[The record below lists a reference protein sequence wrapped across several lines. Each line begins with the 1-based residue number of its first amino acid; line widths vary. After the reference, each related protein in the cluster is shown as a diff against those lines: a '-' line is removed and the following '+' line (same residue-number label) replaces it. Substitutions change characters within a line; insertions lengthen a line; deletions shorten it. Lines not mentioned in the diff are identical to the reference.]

1 MSRFRQL
8 LVWVYFFLCAASL
21 VVQCGM
27 VWQMPWMPAVL
38 GIVMQSLYCLGL
50 WHYARQTARWTAYSW
65 RMLAVIQLLGMGL
78 LTMVM
83 LPFGL
88 RWTLLVLL
96 LQLPML
102 LMLWRYSDEE
112 QPYWFTPLQHQ
123 QGALLQALLTQYGE
137 LTHQQQTG
145 PVQAAVRLS
154 KTSGGYQVAVTRQQG
169 KQTEQFTQSHRSA
182 AAMAA
187 YLEAYVLMQ
196 VTDFLAAYPLAD
208 ESTPAFVH

>member
-27 VWQMPWMPAVL
+27 VWQMPWMSAVL
-38 GIVMQSLYCLGL
+38 GIVMQSLFCLGL

-96 LQLPML
+96 LQVPML
-102 LMLWRYSDEE
+102 LMLWRYSDDE
-112 QPYWFTPLQHQ
+112 QPYWYTPLQHQ
-123 QGALLQALLTQYGE
+123 QGALLQALLAKYGE
-137 LTHQQQTG
+137 LSHQQQTG

-154 KTSGGYQVAVTRQQG
+154 KTPSGYQAEVNRRQG
-169 KQTEQFTQSHRSA
+169 KQTEQFTQRQRSA
-182 AAMAA
+182 TAMAA
-187 YLEAYVLMQ
+187 YLEAYALMQ
-196 VTDFLAAYPLAD
+196 VTDFLATYPLD
-208 ESTPAFVH
+208 EASDAVSV